1 MRNHAS
7 ITHEE
12 FPFPPD
18 KTLVSVTDTKGR
30 IVYAN
35 KAFIAVSGYLENEL
49 LGQPHNIVRHPDMP
63 AEAFRDMWATLSSER
78 PWSGLVKNRRK
89 NGDHYWVRANATP
102 VRRDGQVVGYLSV
115 RTAPARDDVTA
126 AEHLYERLRAEAER
140 GVRHTALQTGQ
151 VRRRDLLGRLAGT
164 VSDGVTWFGVGGFI
178 SLATM
183 GLLASSAG
191 RLPAWGWAPAA
202 LVGALIAHAVQRH
215 VGLKPWLRLR
225 DDARILASG
234 DLTHRVT
241 LGLPGTAGEAAQA
254 LNQMAIT
261 LKTVISDAR
270 DDVATLR
277 GVAAEVAHGSQEMS
291 ARTET
296 QASSL
301 EETAASM
308 EQINGTVKNTA
319 ESAAEGTRQAQ
330 QADAAASSGAAAV
343 SKMVQTMG
351 AISDSSRRIGDIIQ
365 VIEGVAFQTNILAL
379 NAAVEAARAG
389 EQGRG
394 FAVVATEVRSLAQRT
409 TEAAREIRTLISE
422 STERVEAGNQATAE
436 TQSRMQALS
445 EAVHHMQRVLE
456 EVSHAAGEQQLG
468 ISQVADAVTHLD
480 TITQQN
486 AAMVEELAAAAL
498 GVKEP
503 IEAFEVQLGLLQLQ
517 PGQRVLAER
526 DAVALRR
533 QVGAANEAQAEGEFD
548 LKAFTSAHLKW
559 KTRLRD
565 AIRSGEKFDLDTV
578 RRDDCCALGQ
588 WLHGPGRLRCGQ
600 QPLFS
605 NLVSTHAS
613 FHQEAGRVAEAANR
627 GDEPRVERLLDV
639 GSGFSQTTQS
649 TVLALK
655 ALDQAIRSGECSGR

>member
-1 MRNHAS
+1 MRNNGT
-7 ITHEE
+7 ITQKE
-12 FPFPPD
+12 FALPPD
-18 KTLVSVTDTKGR
+18 KTLVSVTDIKGR

-35 KAFIAVSGYLENEL
+35 KAFIAASGFLESEL
-49 LGQPHNIVRHPDMP
+49 LGQAHNIVRHPDMP
-63 AEAFRDMWATLSSER
+63 PEAFRDMWTTLSSGR
-78 PWSGLVKNRRK
+78 PWNGLVKNRRK

-102 VRRDGQVVGYLSV
+102 VRRDGQLVGFLSV
-115 RTAPARDDVTA
+115 RTVPAREDVAA
-126 AEHLYERLRAEAER
+126 AERLYEQLRSEAEQGR
-140 GVRHTALQTGQ
+140 QRTSLQAGK
-151 VRRRDLLGRLAGT
+151 VRRRDPLGRLAAAVQSFARWIGP
-164 VSDGVTWFGVGGFI
+164 SG
-178 SLATM
+178 LATLLGM
-183 GLLASSAG
+183 GGVLLAA
-191 RLPAWGWAPAA
+191 RQLPAWSWAPTA
-202 LVGALIAHAVQRH
+202 LGGALMARWLQHRAEQRT
-215 VGLKPWLRLR
+215 WQRLR
-225 DDARILASG
+225 DDAGVLASG
-234 DLTHRVT
+234 DLTHHVT
-241 LGLPGTAGEAAQA
+241 LDLPGTAGEAAQA
-254 LNQMAIT
+254 LHQMAIT

-270 DDVATLR
+270 DDVASLR

-308 EQINGTVKNTA
+308 EQINGTAKNTA
-319 ESAAEGTRQAQ
+319 ASAAEGTRQAQ
-330 QADAAASSGAAAV
+330 EADAAAISGASAV

-351 AISDSSRRIGDIIQ
+351 AISESSRRIGDIIQ

-409 TEAAREIRTLISE
+409 SEAAREIRHLISE

-436 TQSRMQALS
+436 TQTRMQALS
-445 EAVHHMQRVLE
+445 EAVHNMQRVLE
-456 EVSHAAGEQQLG
+456 DVSHAAGEQQLG
-468 ISQVADAVTHLD
+468 VSQVADAVTHLD

-503 IEAFEVQLGLLQLQ
+503 IEAFDVQLGLLQLT

-526 DAVALRR
+526 DAVELRR
-533 QVGAANEAQAEGEFD
+533 RFGERDEGHQDEAFD
-548 LKAFTSAHLKW
+548 IKAFTSAHLKW

-565 AIRSGEKFDLDTV
+565 AIRSGETFDLGTV
-578 RRDDCCALGQ
+578 RRDDCCDLGK
-588 WLHGPGRLRCGQ
+588 WLHGPGGKRWGH
-600 QPLFS
+600 QPGFTQLM
-605 NLVSTHAS
+605 STHAT

-627 GDEPRVERLLDV
+627 GDASQVARLLDV
-639 GSGFSQTTQS
+639 GSAFSQATQA

-655 ALDQAIRSGECSGR
+655 ALDQALRTG

>member
-1 MRNHAS
+1 MRNNGT
-7 ITHEE
+7 ITQQE
-12 FPFPPD
+12 FALPPD
-18 KTLVSVTDTKGR
+18 KTLVSVTDIKGR

-35 KAFIAVSGYLENEL
+35 KAFIAASGFLESEL
-49 LGQPHNIVRHPDMP
+49 LGQAHNIVRHPDMP
-63 AEAFRDMWATLSSER
+63 AEAFRDMWATLASGR

-89 NGDHYWVRANATP
+89 DGDHYWVRANATP
-102 VRRDGQVVGYLSV
+102 VRRDGQLVGYLSV
-115 RTAPARDDVTA
+115 RTIPGREEVAA
-126 AEHLYERLRAEAER
+126 AERLYERLRGEAER
-140 GVRHTALQTGQ
+140 GSKRTALVAGK
-151 VRRRDLLGRLAGT
+151 VRRRDALGRIAGALQSFAGWSGPGGLAILAAMGA
-164 VSDGVTWFGVGGFI
+164 VLFAARQLPTW
-178 SLATM
+178 S
-183 GLLASSAG
+183 
-191 RLPAWGWAPAA
+191 WAPTA
-202 LVGALIAHAVQRH
+202 LGCALMARWLQHSAEQRT
-215 VGLKPWLRLR
+215 WRRLR
-225 DDARILASG
+225 DDAGILASG
-234 DLTHRVT
+234 DLTHHVT
-241 LGLPGTAGEAAQA
+241 LDLPGTAGEAAQA

-270 DDVATLR
+270 DDVASLR

-308 EQINGTVKNTA
+308 EQINGTAKNTA
-319 ESAAEGTRQAQ
+319 ASAAEGTRQAQ
-330 QADAAASSGAAAV
+330 EADAAATSGASAV

-351 AISDSSRRIGDIIQ
+351 AISESSRRIGDIIQ

-409 TEAAREIRTLISE
+409 TEAAREIRHLISE

-436 TQSRMQALS
+436 TQTRMQALS
-445 EAVHHMQRVLE
+445 EAVHNMQRVLE
-456 EVSHAAGEQQLG
+456 DVSHAAGEQQLG
-468 ISQVADAVTHLD
+468 VSQVADAVTHLD

-503 IEAFEVQLGLLQLQ
+503 IEAFDVQLGLLQLT

-526 DAVALRR
+526 DAVELRR
-533 QVGAANEAQAEGEFD
+533 HFGERGEDHQGEAFD
-548 LKAFTSAHLKW
+548 IKAFTSAHLKW

-565 AIRSGEKFDLDTV
+565 AIRSGETFDLGTV
-578 RRDDCCALGQ
+578 RRDDCCDLGK
-588 WLHGPGRLRCGQ
+588 WLHGPGGKRWGH
-600 QPLFS
+600 QPGFTQLM
-605 NLVSTHAS
+605 STHAT

-627 GDEPRVERLLDV
+627 GDAPQVARLLDI
-639 GSGFSQTTQS
+639 GSGFSQATQA

-655 ALDQAIRSGECSGR
+655 ALDQALRTG